1 MRIRRL
7 TDLAALPLALL
18 MTCTGATLICAAETS
33 TASGGTL
40 GCSRS

>member
-18 MTCTGATLICAAETS
+18 MTCTGATFTY
-33 TASGGTL
+33 GGEN
-40 GCSRS
+40 